1 MGGEAERMEELE
13 NGAEWC
19 KILSSERGV
28 AVELTVVWLYAQNL
42 CEVKAIRAIDI
53 CGQHYL
59 NSVGYKG

>member
-53 CGQHYL
+53 
-59 NSVGYKG
+59 